1 MLSKQH
7 IESLLQ
13 QIRRRGWKWCSERR
27 GLWNE
32 DHQLLITASM
42 VEEDLEAALTMGF
55 VEAVVSSHES
65 CAQRKS
71 PSPAWVPPPLPVRSE
86 AVGSD
91 EQRRRS

>member
-1 MLSKQH
+1 MPSKQQ

-13 QIRRRGWKWCSERR
+13 QVRRRGWRWCSDRR
-27 GLWNE
+27 GLWND

-42 VEEDLEAALTMGF
+42 VEEDLEAALTLGF

-65 CAQRKS
+65 CAHPKP
-71 PSPAWVPPPLPVRSE
+71 PSPAWVPPPLPGLSE

-91 EQRRRS
+91 EQLRR